1 MLHNLYTA
9 ANPLHAN
16 RQPPATPTAGDG
28 MDAETAPDDEY
39 VPTEYVCTGGVAHS
53 SVYIPGHELCMS
65 CDMLQV
71 PAGGCWQVSK

>member
-16 RQPPATPTAGDG
+16 RQPPATPTVGDG

-39 VPTEYVCTGGVAHS
+39 VPDTEASPFVGFDCVEDAP
-53 SVYIPGHELCMS
+53 V
-65 CDMLQV
+65 
-71 PAGGCWQVSK
+71 